1 MDTPKT
7 EEKTTTVNAEG
18 NKSEA
23 PKKKKN
29 IIRVFHAQNASDGGK
44 GRRKPA
50 AGEKKGPAR
59 SQNGGQR
66 PAGQEQTQE
75 TVSPVSRE
83 TVRVARIVLRAEDR
97 RVIVRKEEET
107 ATVTEEAS
115 REEETVETVLVET
128 VPRMVRDVRQDRVK
142 ETEDH
147 VRMTE
152 EAETVSAVEQ
162 TVARAVR
169 ADASKAE
176 MAETVSAAE
185 QTVARA
191 ARVDVL
197 KAEVTV
203 SAVRT
208 AAARAEHVRD
218 REEAVLPIPY
228 SLRS

>member
-1 MDTPKT
+1 MHRMPATAVK
-7 EEKTTTVNAEG
+7 EEENRQQAR
-18 NKSEA
+18 
-23 PKKKKN
+23 KKARHVPRTADSVRQA
-29 IIRVFHAQNASDGGK
+29 RVQEITN
-44 GRRKPA
+44 PA
-50 AGEKKGPAR
+50 
-59 SQNGGQR
+59 
-66 PAGQEQTQE
+66 
-75 TVSPVSRE
+75 SRE
-83 TVRVARIVLRAEDR
+83 TLRAEQTVLRAEDR

-115 REEETVETVLVET
+115 REEETVET

-197 KAEVTV
+197 KAEEAEITV

-228 SLRS
+228 LLRS

>member
-1 MDTPKT
+1 MHRMPATAVK
-7 EEKTTTVNAEG
+7 EEENRQQAR
-18 NKSEA
+18 
-23 PKKKKN
+23 KKARHVPRTADSVRQA
-29 IIRVFHAQNASDGGK
+29 RVQEITN
-44 GRRKPA
+44 PA
-50 AGEKKGPAR
+50 
-59 SQNGGQR
+59 
-66 PAGQEQTQE
+66 
-75 TVSPVSRE
+75 SRE
-83 TVRVARIVLRAEDR
+83 TLRAEQTVLRAEDR

-115 REEETVETVLVET
+115 REEETVET

-162 TVARAVR
+162 TVARA
-169 ADASKAE
+169 
-176 MAETVSAAE
+176 
-185 QTVARA
+185 

-197 KAEVTV
+197 KAEEAEITV

-208 AAARAEHVRD
+208 VAARAEHVRD

-228 SLRS
+228 LLRS

>member
-1 MDTPKT
+1 MHRMPATAVK
-7 EEKTTTVNAEG
+7 EEENRQQAR
-18 NKSEA
+18 
-23 PKKKKN
+23 KKA
-29 IIRVFHAQNASDGGK
+29 RHVPRTADSVRQARAQEIMS
-44 GRRKPA
+44 PA
-50 AGEKKGPAR
+50 
-59 SQNGGQR
+59 
-66 PAGQEQTQE
+66 
-75 TVSPVSRE
+75 SRE
-83 TVRVARIVLRAEDR
+83 TLRVEQTVLRAEDR

-162 TVARAVR
+162 TVARA
-169 ADASKAE
+169 DASKAE

-197 KAEVTV
+197 KAEEAEITV

-208 AAARAEHVRD
+208 AVARAEHVRD
-218 REEAVLPIPY
+218 REKAVLPIPY
-228 SLRS
+228 LLRS

>member
-1 MDTPKT
+1 MHRMPATAVK
-7 EEKTTTVNAEG
+7 EEENRQQAR
-18 NKSEA
+18 
-23 PKKKKN
+23 KKARHVPRTADSVRQA
-29 IIRVFHAQNASDGGK
+29 RVQEITN
-44 GRRKPA
+44 PA
-50 AGEKKGPAR
+50 
-59 SQNGGQR
+59 
-66 PAGQEQTQE
+66 
-75 TVSPVSRE
+75 SRE
-83 TVRVARIVLRAEDR
+83 TLRAEQTVLRAEDR

-115 REEETVETVLVET
+115 REEETVET

-197 KAEVTV
+197 KAEEAEITV